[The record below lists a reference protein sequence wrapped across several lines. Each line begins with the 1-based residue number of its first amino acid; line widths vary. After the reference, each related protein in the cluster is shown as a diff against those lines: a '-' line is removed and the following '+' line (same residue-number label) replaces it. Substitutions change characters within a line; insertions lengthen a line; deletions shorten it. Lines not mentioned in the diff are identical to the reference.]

1 MTMTVVTEDGAVT
14 VTDAALT
21 HIVAQAAET
30 VDGARVRRPRRHVV
44 IEIGDTGARVQVGLA
59 VDYGRVL
66 PEYARGVTDAV
77 VRDVADLDRRITDAA
92 AESGWTADRLG
103 AVERNILRIAIHE
116 LDVGDIPA
124 SAVIDEA
131 VTLAKQYSTREAG
144 RLVNGILDRIYRE
157 AA

>member
-59 VDYGRVL
+59 VEYGRVL
-66 PEYARGVTDAV
+66 PEVAREVQQRVADALGTMCAVTVNAV
-77 VRDVADLDRRITDAA
+77 DVA
-92 AESGWTADRLG
+92 
-103 AVERNILRIAIHE
+103 VEE
-116 LDVGDIPA
+116 L
-124 SAVIDEA
+124 S
-131 VTLAKQYSTREAG
+131 
-144 RLVNGILDRIYRE
+144 
-157 AA
+157 